1 MADTVN
7 EERVRTAFPDAR
19 DDLAIRVM
27 FQMLQELPSL
37 YRDEKYVAARSY
49 LIADAMIANSKAGA

>member
-1 MADTVN
+1 MADTSKDD
-7 EERVRTAFPDAR
+7 RVRPAFPDAR
-19 DDLAIRVM
+19 DDLAIRIM
-27 FQMLQELPSL
+27 FQILQDLPSL